1 MDSFPQQVG
10 PYVLLRRIGV
20 GGMGVVYEAR
30 CTDTHRI
37 VAIKFLHPRANV
49 LDLER
54 FSQEILA
61 IQRLTR
67 VTPGIASYL
76 DHGVTQGSYWVAM
89 ERVHGPTLR
98 EHLKSGPITRTEA
111 IAISLQILRT
121 CQAAH
126 GEDIIHR
133 DIKPDNVI
141 LPETETGVSAKLL
154 DFGVAR
160 LRARFHNALMDI
172 EITPTDWGQVVGT
185 PRYMSPEQLQSR
197 PVTPATD
204 VFSLGCIL
212 YLMLTNR
219 DLYPG
224 STFQDIISSRSNDLP
239 AVPDARDNIDQELWD
254 VLRGCLQRIPANR
267 ARVPALINTLQ
278 TYLPSTPEHS
288 HPRHTTQSIALYT
301 PAAND
306 DVTVDKTN
314 SNPVTGTI

>member
-1 MDSFPQQVG
+1 MDDFPQRVG
-10 PYVLLRRIGV
+10 PYALLHCIGV

-30 CTDTHRI
+30 CEYTHRI
-37 VAIKFLHPRANV
+37 VAIKFLRLQADS

-54 FSQEILA
+54 FSQETLVL
-61 IQRLTR
+61 QRLTR
-67 VTPGIASYL
+67 ITPGIASYL

-98 EHLKSGPITRTEA
+98 ERLKSGPMTRAEA

-126 GEDIIHR
+126 DEDIIHR

-141 LPETETGVSAKLL
+141 LTETETGTSAKLL
-154 DFGVAR
+154 DFGVAK
-160 LRARFHNALMDI
+160 LRAHFRNALMDV
-172 EITPTDWGQVVGT
+172 ELTPTDWEQVVGT
-185 PRYMSPEQLQSR
+185 PRYMSPEQLQSK

-224 STFQDIISSRSNDLP
+224 RTFQEIVSARGNDLP
-239 AVPDARDNIDQELWD
+239 VVPDSRYGIDQDLWD
-254 VLRGCLQRIPANR
+254 ILRGCLQRIPANR
-267 ARVPALINTLQ
+267 ARIPALIDALQ
-278 TYLPSTPEHS
+278 KYLPGTPERS
-288 HPRHTTQSIALYT
+288 HPRHTTQSVALYT

-306 DVTVDKTN
+306 DVTIDKTN
-314 SNPVTGTI
+314 PNPVADII

>member
-37 VAIKFLHPRANV
+37 VAIKFLHPQANV

-98 EHLKSGPITRTEA
+98 ERLKSGPITRAEA
-111 IAISLQILRT
+111 IAISLQVLRT

-141 LPETETGVSAKLL
+141 LAETETGMSAKLL
-154 DFGVAR
+154 DFGVAK
-160 LRARFHNALMDI
+160 LRTRFLNAWI
-172 EITPTDWGQVVGT
+172 EVELTPTDWGQVVGT
-185 PRYMSPEQLQSR
+185 PRYMSPEQLQSK

-212 YLMLTNR
+212 YLMLTNQ

-224 STFQDIISSRSNDLP
+224 RTFQDIISARGNDLP
-239 AVPDARDNIDQELWD
+239 AVPDARYGIDQDLWD
-254 VLRGCLQRIPANR
+254 ILRGCLQRIPANR
-267 ARVPALINTLQ
+267 ARIPALINTLQ